1 MISKGGSS
9 NINFNLPGRGIEP
22 SAPPLH
28 PPALYFCNSLETHS
42 DFMNFVSFNY
52 ITGRRYFP
60 KNTTLNDRFKL

>member
-22 SAPPLH
+22 S
-28 PPALYFCNSLETHS
+28 ETHS